1 MGLLDIFVAALMPVL
16 KVLLLTA
23 LGCGLAI
30 DRVDILG
37 EDARKHL
44 NNVVFFVFNPALVV
58 SNLGGFITY
67 KSVAILWFM
76 PLNILL
82 TFIIG
87 SVLGWMLIKYT
98 RTPHSLRGLVLGCCA
113 AGNLGNMPLIIIPA
127 ICKERGS
134 PFGAADTCY
143 LHGMAYA
150 SLSLAIGAIYNWSYV
165 YNLVRLYSRSSSTG
179 AEENDSRSIL
189 LSIDEDDNQFAGEYI
204 GQGKPML
211 ASYFAE
217 NKPKETICSFNHWG
231 GTLFFSHNLYFV
243 ISIRSYGCISY
254 NLILTQIFPLLED
267 HIILDQVI
275 SSFVMQIAG
284 FAIAIIPQLRKAL
297 IGDSAP
303 LRVLQNSASML
314 GDAAIPTVT
323 IVMGANLLKG
333 LKGSVIQL
341 PVVMGIVAVRYVALP
356 MFGILIVRGGVFLG
370 LVKLDPLYQFVL
382 LLQFAL
388 PPAMNIATMT
398 QMFEVGERECSVI
411 MLWTYALASV
421 ALTFWSAFF
430 MWLVA

>member
-165 YNLVRLYSRSSSTG
+165 YNLV
-179 AEENDSRSIL
+179 SIL
-189 LSIDEDDNQFAGEYI
+189 DRVNRCLRVTLRKINPRKLFAPSTI
-204 GQGKPML
+204 G
-211 ASYFAE
+211 A
-217 NKPKETICSFNHWG
+217 
-231 GTLFFSHNLYFV
+231 
-243 ISIRSYGCISY
+243 
-254 NLILTQIFPLLED
+254 
-267 HIILDQVI
+267 
-275 SSFVMQIAG
+275 IAG

>member
-189 LSIDEDDNQFAGEYI
+189 LSIDEDDNQFAGEKTELLPL
-204 GQGKPML
+204 QESSPKEDHVDQL
-211 ASYFAE
+211 KERVSFVE
-217 NKPKETICSFNHWG
+217 KPKVS
-231 GTLFFSHNLYFV
+231 
-243 ISIRSYGCISY
+243 
-254 NLILTQIFPLLED
+254 
-267 HIILDQVI
+267 ILDRVNRCLRVTLRKI
-275 SSFVMQIAG
+275 NPRKLFAPSTIGAIAG